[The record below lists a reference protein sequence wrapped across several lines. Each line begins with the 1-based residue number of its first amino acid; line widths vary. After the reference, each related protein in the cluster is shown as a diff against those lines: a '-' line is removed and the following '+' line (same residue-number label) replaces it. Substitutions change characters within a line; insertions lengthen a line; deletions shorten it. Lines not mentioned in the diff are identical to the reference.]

1 MFRKIIDMFKTAS
14 EPDAE
19 LEVVYVSGS
28 HGELVVDFET
38 GFVLEYFNSS
48 GLLFE
53 PPKKPHRED
62 LEENWA
68 YYSISRF
75 DLAVYPMEVKPGDH
89 FDILELGYIYRDL
102 GSEAKYEYPETCY
115 AMMTV
120 LSGVLDHWVDSE
132 KTRRDILLHYRD
144 RLHLTQSY
152 TGEISTPTP
161 VKNPEEVFGGFSLWR
176 LDSDGH

>member
-19 LEVVYVSGS
+19 REVVYVSGS

-53 PPKKPHRED
+53 PPKKPKRED

-75 DLAVYPMEVKPGDH
+75 DLAVYPREVKPGDH

-102 GSEAKYEYPETCY
+102 GSEAKYEWPEPDAGLTAILSSVLNGY
-115 AMMTV
+115 ASGTV
-120 LSGVLDHWVDSE
+120 TELSDIVSDF
-132 KTRRDILLHYRD
+132 RDLLCRCSD
-144 RLHLTQSY
+144 Y
-152 TGEISTPTP
+152 TGELSPPTQTGDHAD
-161 VKNPEEVFGGFSLWR
+161 KFGGKSPWR
-176 LDSDGH
+176 DE